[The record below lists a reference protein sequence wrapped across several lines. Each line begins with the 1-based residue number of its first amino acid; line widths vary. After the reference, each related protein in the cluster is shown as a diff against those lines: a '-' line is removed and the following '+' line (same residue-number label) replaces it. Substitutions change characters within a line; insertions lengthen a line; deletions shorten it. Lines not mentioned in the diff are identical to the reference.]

1 MRNGGS
7 FHAALALLAIA
18 ALGGCASG
26 QQSARPNVSS
36 VERGYYKIGEPYTVD
51 GVLYTPAEDWTY
63 DETGI
68 ASWYGPD
75 FHGKRTANGELY
87 DMNQVTGAH
96 KTLPM
101 PCLVRVTNLDNGRA
115 IVVRVNDRGPFSR
128 GRVLDLSRRAAQLL
142 GFERIGTAKVRVQI
156 LAAESQALAVAARE
170 GRLGSDL
177 AGLDAAAAPPAPPA
191 MPTPSYA
198 AAKPPAA
205 ALPAP
210 APPTPAALPPAYPDD
225 QRAALV
231 ALANEGAAIQQLA
244 PAPTV
249 NGTTVGGRFLPA
261 PQFTQQKVKPAS
273 IYIQAGTFSVIEN
286 AERLRNSL
294 DRVAK
299 TDISP
304 LTINGKPFYRVRVGP
319 IGSVDEADQLLSR
332 IVGVGASDARIIV
345 D

>member
-1 MRNGGS
+1 MREAAQRGWVLAS
-7 FHAALALLAIA
+7 LAAL
-18 ALGGCASG
+18 ALGGCAST
-26 QQSARPNVSS
+26 QPSARTGVSS
-36 VERGYYKIGEPYTVD
+36 VERGYYKIGEPYMVD
-51 GVLYTPAEDWTY
+51 GVLYTPAEDWNY

-115 IVVRVNDRGPFSR
+115 IVARVNDRGPFSR

-156 LAAESQALAVAARE
+156 MAAESQALAAAARQ
-170 GRLGSDL
+170 GQLGSEL
-177 AGLDAAAAPPAPPA
+177 AGLDAAAAPPPLPSMAPSRA
-191 MPTPSYA
+191 QA
-198 AAKPPAA
+198 VPPGQMASA
-205 ALPAP
+205 
-210 APPTPAALPPAYPDD
+210 PAYPDD
-225 QRAALV
+225 QRAALI
-231 ALANEGAAIQQLA
+231 AMANESAAIHQV
-244 PAPTV
+244 APTAQ
-249 NGTTVGGRFLPA
+249 GATVGGRFLPA
-261 PQFTQQKVKPAS
+261 PQFTQQKVRPS
-273 IYIQAGTFSVIEN
+273 NIYIQAGTFRVMEN

-294 DRVAK
+294 GRVAK
-299 TDISP
+299 TDIAP

-319 IGSVDEADQLLSR
+319 IGSVDEADQLLGR

>member
-1 MRNGGS
+1 VSGS
-7 FHAALALLAIA
+7 RSLRLGMAWLAVAVLA
-18 ALGGCASG
+18 GCASG
-26 QQSARPNVSS
+26 SQPTRSHFSS
-36 VERGYYKIGEPYTVD
+36 VERGYYKIGEPYMVD
-51 GVLYTPAEDWTY
+51 GVLYTPAEDWNY

-128 GRVLDLSRRAAQLL
+128 GRILDLSRRAAQLL

-156 LAAESQALAVAARE
+156 LAAESQALAEAARQ
-170 GRLGSDL
+170 GRLGLGDL
-177 AGLDAAAAPPAPPA
+177 AGLDADALPPEPPPIAQTVAVPTQRAAAPPAPV
-191 MPTPSYA
+191 
-198 AAKPPAA
+198 
-205 ALPAP
+205 
-210 APPTPAALPPAYPDD
+210 YPED

-231 ALANEGAAIQQLA
+231 AMANEGAAIEQDA
-244 PAPTV
+244 PATKVKGSTV
-249 NGTTVGGRFLPA
+249 DGRFLPA
-261 PQFTQQKVKPAS
+261 PQFTQQKVKPS
-273 IYIQAGTFSVIEN
+273 NIYIQAGTFSVMAN

-294 DRVAK
+294 DRVAR

-304 LTINGKPFYRVRVGP
+304 LTIKGKPFYRVRVGP

-332 IVGVGASDARIIV
+332 VVGVGASDARIIV

>member
-1 MRNGGS
+1 MRGS
-7 FHAALALLAIA
+7 QLLRAGTACLVIAILA
-18 ALGGCASG
+18 GCASG
-26 QQSARPNVSS
+26 TQAPRSRVSS
-36 VERGYYKIGEPYTVD
+36 VERGYYKIGEPYMVD
-51 GVLYTPAEDWTY
+51 GVLYTPAEDWNY

-75 FHGKRTANGELY
+75 FHGKQTANGELY
-87 DMNQVTGAH
+87 DMNQVTAAH

-128 GRVLDLSRRAAQLL
+128 GRILDLSRRAAQLL
-142 GFERIGTAKVRVQI
+142 GFEKVGTAKVRVQI
-156 LAAESQALAVAARE
+156 LAAESQALAEAARQ

-177 AGLDAAAAPPAPPA
+177 AGLDADALPPAPPPVA
-191 MPTPSYA
+191 PTYA
-198 AAKPPAA
+198 AARQPV
-205 ALPAP
+205 PAP
-210 APPTPAALPPAYPDD
+210 AAPLYPED

-231 ALANEGAAIQQLA
+231 AMANEGAAIEQEA
-244 PAPTV
+244 PATKV
-249 NGTTVGGRFLPA
+249 KGTTVGGRFLPA
-261 PQFTQQKVKPAS
+261 PQFTQQKIKPS
-273 IYIQAGTFSVIEN
+273 NIYIQAGTFSVMAN

-294 DRVAK
+294 DRVAR

-332 IVGVGASDARIIV
+332 VVGVGASDARIIV